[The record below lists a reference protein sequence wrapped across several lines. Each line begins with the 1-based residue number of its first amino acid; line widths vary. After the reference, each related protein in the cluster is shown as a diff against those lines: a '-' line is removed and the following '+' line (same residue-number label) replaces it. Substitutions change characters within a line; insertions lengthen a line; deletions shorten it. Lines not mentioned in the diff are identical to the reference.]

1 MQKKHRCIIVAFLAL
16 LGTYASAKPT
26 NRLTLDT
33 NDTITVDKN
42 ELIEV
47 LRNVAISEIKK
58 HQQHKHYVDKQGR
71 YNTYLPTQKGQTIPV
86 YNSVSKQIEYIPV
99 YLPTYKAKDTYQ
111 PQYIVNTA
119 NDRAIKQLQ
128 KQIEQLQKQITAI
141 NKTVTDS
148 VVKLQIDS
156 LANIVNS
163 FRTQRDTI
171 VLKTT
176 KAESTP
182 KTMVETN
189 TQSTLANEDT
199 TTTTLPNNIVTFDTQ
214 LRQVFFPI
222 SSAQLSYEAK
232 TTLLF
237 VAKLLKS
244 NRGLKVELTGFASKE
259 GNKTFN
265 IKLAM
270 KRINSVRQFLRF
282 HGVHTQQ
289 ISTTAY
295 GIDKYAD
302 MPSYARRVELC
313 ISL

>member
-1 MQKKHRCIIVAFLAL
+1 MQKKQRVAIVTFLAL
-16 LGTYASAKPT
+16 LVTYASAKPA

-33 NDTITVDKN
+33 NDTITVDKT
-42 ELIEV
+42 ELIEA

-71 YNTYLPTQKGQTIPV
+71 YNTYLPTQQGQTIPV
-86 YNSVSKQIEYIPV
+86 YNSVSKRVEYIPV
-99 YLPTYKAKDTYQ
+99 YLPTYKDKDTYQ

-119 NDRAIKQLQ
+119 NDEAIKQLQ
-128 KQIEQLQKQITAI
+128 KQIEQLQKQITTI

-148 VVKLQIDS
+148 VVRLQIDS

-182 KTMVETN
+182 KTLVETN
-189 TQSTLANEDT
+189 TQKTLTDADT
-199 TTTTLPNNIVTFDTQ
+199 TTVLPNNIVTFDTQ
-214 LRQVFFPI
+214 LRQVFFPV

-244 NRGLKVELTGFASKE
+244 NREMKVELTGFASKE

-270 KRINSVRQFLRF
+270 KRINSVRQFLCF

-289 ISTTAY
+289 ISTIAY